1 MNHVYITVDTDEDGT
16 EIVSCQIC
24 GGLWQINVCPAHST
38 KECAPYASAL
48 DGSPATLCPDKFDQ
62 CHHYADEC
70 ATLPFTGT
78 CSLDPDC
85 NCLYCRS

>member
-1 MNHVYITVDTDEDGT
+1 MINHIYITADTDEDGT
-16 EIVSCQIC
+16 EILSCQIC
-24 GGLWQINVCPAHST
+24 GGLWYLRGDGKSSG
-38 KECAPYASAL
+38 EYAQSMS
-48 DGSPATLCPDKFDQ
+48 GEMATDCSDNHDQ

-70 ATLPFTGT
+70 PTLPFTGT